1 LHTID
6 LLQAF
11 RFSDVAAS
19 SSEGSSAINR
29 ESGRTRTVIDSEQLL
44 ANIEKL
50 VKSPEAFK
58 LSDVQLSEITEL
70 HVTAKTLCGQ
80 GKTDEAHEVMVE
92 IQNGVLEGPPE
103 GE

>member
-1 LHTID
+1 MID
-6 LLQAF
+6 
-11 RFSDVAAS
+11 V
-19 SSEGSSAINR
+19 
-29 ESGRTRTVIDSEQLL
+29 EQLL
-44 ANIEKL
+44 ANIEKM

-58 LSDVQLSEITEL
+58 LSDVQFSEITEL

-92 IQNGVLEGPPE
+92 IQGIVLEGQPE

>member
-1 LHTID
+1 MID
-6 LLQAF
+6 
-11 RFSDVAAS
+11 
-19 SSEGSSAINR
+19 I
-29 ESGRTRTVIDSEQLL
+29 EQFL

-58 LSDVQLSEITEL
+58 LSDVQFSEITKL
-70 HVTAKTLCGQ
+70 HETAKTLCGQ

-92 IQNGVLEGPPE
+92 IQRIVHMGQPG

>member
-1 LHTID
+1 M
-6 LLQAF
+6 
-11 RFSDVAAS
+11 AAS
-19 SSEGSSAINR
+19 SSEGSGAINR
-29 ESGRTRTVIDSEQLL
+29 ESGRTRTVIDIEQLL

-58 LSDVQLSEITEL
+58 LSDVQFSEITEL
-70 HVTAKTLCGQ
+70 HETAKTLCGQ

-92 IQNGVLEGPPE
+92 IREIVLEGQPE

>member
-1 LHTID
+1 M
-6 LLQAF
+6 
-11 RFSDVAAS
+11 
-19 SSEGSSAINR
+19 
-29 ESGRTRTVIDSEQLL
+29 IDSEQLL

-58 LSDVQLSEITEL
+58 LSDVQFSEISKL
-70 HVTAKTLCGQ
+70 HKTAKTLCGQ

-92 IQNGVLEGPPE
+92 IREIVLAGQPE